1 MLVKNVELEP
11 KDLDPPEL
19 WQNSKGDV
27 DCEIMSFPSTV
38 RTYKLE
44 AKIVP
49 KSEVAIT

>member
-11 KDLDPPEL
+11 KDLGPPEL